1 MGSDAHPRYLPR
13 VQSDPLVPSLPHGV
27 LTGVRIVS
35 LALNLPGPAALM
47 RLADMGATCV
57 KVEPPSAD
65 GAPGDPMAAY
75 APTGYEAM
83 HCRVTRDVLDLKSE
97 SGRATLYAR
106 LGTADVLVT
115 SFRPSA
121 LQRLGVDRAEL
132 HRRFPALSIV
142 TIVGEHGAEAEHP
155 GHDLTYEAEAGLLPD
170 LALPV
175 VPFADMAGALLVVEA
190 VLRVLLA
197 RQRDPGALLFEEV
210 ALGDAARFLALPRSW
225 GLMQG
230 TSPIGG
236 AHAGYRLYA
245 CRDGRVAVAALEPRF
260 ARALCRA
267 TGLTEEQ
274 ADRLQEPAAFAW
286 LTDYFAG
293 RSCRE
298 VAALAQQYDVP
309 VAVMP

>member
-1 MGSDAHPRYLPR
+1 MSPDSAATSSPT
-13 VQSDPLVPSLPHGV
+13 GV
-27 LTGVRIVS
+27 LAGIRIVS

-47 RLADMGATCV
+47 RLAAMGATCV
-57 KVEPPSAD
+57 KVEPPSHD
-65 GAPGDPMAAY
+65 GTPGDPMAAY
-75 APTGYEAM
+75 APAGYSAM
-83 HCRVTRDVLDLKSE
+83 HRCVTRTVLDLKSD
-97 SGRATLYAR
+97 SGRRGLDEM
-106 LGTADVLVT
+106 LGDANVLLT

-121 LQRLGVDRAEL
+121 LQRLGVERAPL
-132 HRRFPALSIV
+132 HDRFPTLSLV
-142 TIVGEHGAEAEHP
+142 TIVGEHGARAEHP

-190 VLRVLLA
+190 VLRVVLA
-197 RQRDPGALLFEEV
+197 RQRTPGALLFEEV

-225 GLMQG
+225 GLMQA

-236 AHAGYRLYA
+236 AHAGYQVYA

-267 TGLTEEQ
+267 TGLPDAYAE
-274 ADRLQEPAAFAW
+274 RLQAPTAFAF
-286 LTDYFAG
+286 LAAYFAE
-293 RSCRE
+293 RTCRE
-298 VAALAQQYDVP
+298 VEAVGQQYDLP